1 MSVLDLARADIR
13 ELRPYSSARS
23 ESGMAQTMLN
33 ANEAPW
39 PPFGAGAP
47 AALNRYPDPQPPAL
61 LERLALLYGVARE
74 QVLIGR
80 GSDEAID
87 LLVRAFCRAGADAVA
102 VCPPTFGMYAVCA
115 AVQGATLVEVP
126 LQADFSV
133 DVAALTDRLPAVVK
147 LVFLCSPNNP
157 TGTCIAL
164 DDIDRIAAALRD
176 RALVVV
182 DEAYVEFAGCASAT
196 TLLARHDNVGV
207 LRTLSKAWA
216 LAGARVGCLVAR
228 VEVIALLRR
237 IMSPY
242 PLPAPCVAAA
252 LTALS
257 DEGVALARERVA
269 TLLAERARMAREL
282 ARLPGV
288 SGILPSQANFF
299 CVRFAD
305 AARARLHLLDAG
317 VVVRDVSRHA
327 ALRGCL
333 RISIGTPAE
342 NARVVDVLAREDIA
356 A

>member
-13 ELRPYSSARS
+13 ALQPYSSARA

-39 PPFGAGAP
+39 PPFGACTAS
-47 AALNRYPDPQPPAL
+47 AWNRYPDPQPPAL
-61 LERLALLYGVARE
+61 LERLSALYGVDRG

-87 LLVRAFCRAGADAVA
+87 LLVRAFCRNGNDAIA
-102 VCPPTFGMYAVCA
+102 ICPPTFGMYAVCA
-115 AVQGATLVEVP
+115 AVQGATLIKVP
-126 LQADFSV
+126 LRDDFTV
-133 DVAALTDRLPAVVK
+133 DVAALVERLPAAVK

-157 TGTCIAL
+157 TGGCSAL
-164 DDIDRIAAALRD
+164 ADMERIAVALRD
-176 RALVVV
+176 RALLVI
-182 DEAYVEFAGCASAT
+182 DEAYIEFADCPSAT

-216 LAGARVGCLVAR
+216 LAGVRVGCLIAHAGV
-228 VEVIALLRR
+228 VALLRR

-242 PLPAPCVAAA
+242 PLPSPCAVAA

-257 DEGVALARERVA
+257 DDGVALTRERIAMVL
-269 TLLAERARMAREL
+269 TERARMARAL

-288 SGILPSQANFF
+288 VAILPSRANFL
-299 CVRFAD
+299 CVRFTD
-305 AARARLHLLDAG
+305 APRAHRGLLDNG
-317 VVVRDVSRHA
+317 VVVRDVSRHV

-333 RISIGTPAE
+333 RISIGTPEE
-342 NARVVDVLAREDIA
+342 NARVLDVLAREGLA